1 MTKLDDALLES
12 GNIMRRGYSFLNENM
27 GKIIALVTAVLA
39 VLLTFTDITLPSLI
53 TSELTCELIVMLI
66 ASYII
71 YFSLED
77 AGEGL
82 GKESVEYVKARE
94 KYIAASES
102 ITGDMIGEL
111 RRFTLE
117 YSERELEYRKRT
129 ALLAEGFGEDD
140 LDNYRA
146 GRIKDK
152 KTARALK
159 RIDKMKPV
167 EISPK
172 SLLGEKMRSS
182 GGELND
188 PTRHKLCVLLLK
200 LLPSTLCMLFT
211 VSMMIS
217 AKSGMDAG
225 EIISGIVKL
234 GTLPIIGLKGY
245 SQGYTYA
252 REVLA
257 GWLDTKTKLLDAFL
271 KEHTSTI
278 TE

>member
-102 ITGDMIGEL
+102 ITGDMIGDL

-117 YSERELEYRKRT
+117 YSERELEYRRRT

-140 LDNYRA
+140 LENYRA

-172 SLLGEKMRSS
+172 SLLGEKVRSS

-257 GWLDTKTKLLDAFL
+257 GWLDTKTRLLDAFL
-271 KEHTSTI
+271 KEHTSPI